1 MPITIGLKK
10 TNPFIKEGCQYNDP
24 ECIAASDGDCWRMGI
39 VYVIRCKSCHQDIDP
54 EIKESLQKPGGV
66 KSHHYL
72 GMTACSL
79 HNRMID
85 HRKGHRRKDSGNPLF
100 IHDQEC
106 HNGERQEYY
115 SVTAHRE
122 ILLLNLMMKEAIL
135 IEGQQS
141 GTSMNGKQEKG
152 RGKLIRIQAVR
163 NDTWAKCLN
172 IIFNGVQFL
181 IF

>member
-1 MPITIGLKK
+1 
-10 TNPFIKEGCQYNDP
+10 
-24 ECIAASDGDCWRMGI
+24 
-39 VYVIRCKSCHQDIDP
+39 
-54 EIKESLQKPGGV
+54 
-66 KSHHYL
+66 
-72 GMTACSL
+72 
-79 HNRMID
+79 MID

-100 IHDQEC
+100 IHDKEC

-135 IEGQQS
+135 IEGQQA

-163 NDTWAKCLN
+163 NDT
-172 IIFNGVQFL
+172 
-181 IF
+181 